1 MLALL
6 FYLVVPAAGVM
17 LLRIAYRVHVLR
29 DYRYIKGADFRP
41 AANPERVAR
50 PFAIM
55 TGSAGVAVLLL
66 AIAIPVFRIPLQAWA
81 GFIVLLTI
89 PMVIFRAWMLRQLKK
104 RPS

>member
-6 FYLVVPAAGVM
+6 IYLLVPAAGVV

-29 DYRYIKGADFRP
+29 DYRYIKDADNRP
-41 AANPERVAR
+41 AASPERVAR

-55 TGSAGVAVLLL
+55 VGVLGAVLLL

-81 GFIVLLTI
+81 GFIFLLTI